1 MNFKQKL
8 QAGKFVLTMEM
19 EPPFGTDCTMFKEK
33 ALKLKG
39 NIDAIV
45 VTDQQSAMLKA
56 NSMVACYL
64 LNQWGLEPVLQVA
77 CRDRNRIALQ
87 SDIIS
92 ASILG
97 IENALILTGD
107 YITLG
112 DHPEA
117 KPVFDL
123 DSVQLLQ
130 VANSLNNGIAMN
142 EKELEGPTNLFLGAV
157 VNPGSVPVEP
167 QILKLENKVEAG
179 AQFIITQAVYDP
191 QSFEKFMHSVE
202 HLNVPIIVGLLLLKS
217 VKMCNYL
224 NKSVAGV
231 EVPQQL
237 MDRLAKLSKVDD
249 RKKESIDIGIELAE
263 SFKPLCQGIHFMPLG
278 WDKQALEIIQ
288 QSGFN
293 KTLNIAE

>member
-1 MNFKQKL
+1 MNFKQKVKD
-8 QAGKFVLTMEM
+8 GKFVLTMEM
-19 EPPFGTDCTMFKEK
+19 EPPYGTDTSKFKEK
-33 ALKLKG
+33 ALTLTG
-39 NIDAIV
+39 NVDAIV

-64 LNQWGLEPVLQVA
+64 LKQWGLEPVLQVA

-97 IENALILTGD
+97 IENALLLTGD
-107 YITLG
+107 HITLG

-130 VANSLNNGIAMN
+130 VANGLNNGFAMN
-142 EKELEGPTNLFLGAV
+142 EKELEGSTNLFIGAV
-157 VNPGSVPVEP
+157 VNPGAIPLEP
-167 QILKLENKVEAG
+167 QIIKLEKKVEAG

-191 QSFEKFMHSVE
+191 KSFENFIRSIE
-202 HLNVPIIVGLLLLKS
+202 HLNIPIIVGLLLLKS
-217 VKMCNYL
+217 IKMCHYL

-231 EVPQQL
+231 EVPTEL
-237 MDRLAKLSKVDD
+237 MERLAKLTAVED
-249 RKKESIDIGIELAE
+249 RKKESIAIAVELAE

-278 WDKQALEIIQ
+278 WDKQALEVIQ
-288 QSGFN
+288 QCGFN
-293 KTLNIAE
+293 KA

>member
-1 MNFKQKL
+1 MNFKQKV
-8 QAGKFVLTMEM
+8 QEGKFVLTMEM
-19 EPPFGTDCTMFKEK
+19 EPPYGTDTSKFKEK
-33 ALKLKG
+33 ALALKG

-56 NSMVACYL
+56 TSLVACYL
-64 LNQWGLEPVLQVA
+64 LKQWGLEPVLQVA

-97 IENALILTGD
+97 IENALLLTGD
-107 YITLG
+107 HITLG

-123 DSVQLLQ
+123 DSVQLLK
-130 VANSLNNGIAMN
+130 VASGLNNGFAMN
-142 EKELEGPTNLFLGAV
+142 EKELEGSTNLFIGAV
-157 VNPGSVPVEP
+157 VNPGSIPLEP
-167 QILKLENKVEAG
+167 QIIKLEKKVEAG

-191 QSFEKFMHSVE
+191 KSFENFIRSIE

-217 VKMCNYL
+217 IKMCQYL

-231 EVPQQL
+231 EVPEEL
-237 MDRLAKLSKVDD
+237 MERLGKLTAVQD
-249 RKKESIDIGIELAE
+249 RKKESIAIGVELAE

-288 QSGFN
+288 QCGFN
-293 KTLNIAE
+293 KG